1 MVKVEAKITYRNL
14 TMEYSKARKLSAN
27 RFKRLTGVQKRTFKQ
42 MVELVKNEEKKKK
55 KPGCPCKLRIED
67 QVLMTLQYLRE
78 YRTQYH
84 IGTDW
89 GVSESTV
96 CRITQKIENILIR
109 SGVFSLPGKKELRQK
124 ETEEKVVVMDVT
136 ESPIEKPKENQ
147 KSFYSGKQKEHT
159 LKTQLII
166 DLKSKKIICLA
177 SGKGRVHDFKLFQ
190 NSGVRVGDLMKIIAD
205 KGYQG
210 IAKIHKLSETPIKK
224 KKGKKLSKEEKQ
236 YNKLLNRLR
245 IVVEH
250 VNRRLKI
257 FRILSSTYRN
267 RHRRFGLR
275 ANLIAGIYNYE
286 LETKELEAK
295 VEMKTE

>member
-1 MVKVEAKITYRNL
+1 
-14 TMEYSKARKLSAN
+14 MEYHKARKLSAN
-27 RFKRLTGVQKRTFKQ
+27 RFKRLTGVQKRTFKR

-84 IGTDW
+84 IGMDW

-96 CRITQKIENILIR
+96 CRTTQKIENILIR
-109 SGVFSLPGKKELRQK
+109 SRVFSLPGKKELRQREK
-124 ETEEKVVVMDVT
+124 EERVVAIDVT
-136 ESPIEKPKENQ
+136 KSAIEKPKENQ

-159 LKTQLII
+159 LKTQLIV
-166 DLKSKKIICLA
+166 DLKSLKIICLA

-190 NSGVRVGDLMKIIAD
+190 NSGVKVGDLIKMIAD

-210 IAKIHKLSETPIKK
+210 IAKIHKLSETPIKR

-236 YNKLLNRLR
+236 YNRLLNRLR
-245 IVVEH
+245 VVVEH

-286 LETKELEAK
+286 LELKELEAGGDI
-295 VEMKTE
+295 KTE